1 MARGIRTFMA
11 RFDSEA
17 EYCGHLIT
25 AGDEIAYIEDQIA
38 CEQCVIQAQS
48 EDVDG

>member
-1 MARGIRTFMA
+1 MARRINTFAA

-17 EYCGHLIT
+17 EYCGHLIE
-25 AGDEIAYIEDQIA
+25 AGDEVAYIDDQIA
-38 CEQCVIQAQS
+38 CEQCVMHAQS